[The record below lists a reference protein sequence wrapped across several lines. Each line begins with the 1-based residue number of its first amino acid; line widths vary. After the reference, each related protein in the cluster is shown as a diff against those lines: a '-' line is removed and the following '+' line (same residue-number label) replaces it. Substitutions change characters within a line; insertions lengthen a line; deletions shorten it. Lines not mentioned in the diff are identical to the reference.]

1 MIIND
6 NKEFEERADFINK
19 DDLSNWTAENE
30 HFENIQRKIIE
41 KGAKL
46 IVGPRGTGKTHQFR
60 MAYYSCLFENKAPIA
75 IYVSFGKYYRL
86 EPLLFNSS
94 NAIAIF
100 HTWVLSKIIYSCYK
114 ALGLLEIEDD
124 ELIYSNVLS
133 KDKLKSFIELAER
146 YDSIPEYDDLIKFL
160 SIQKTIDILNHLKEL
175 AKRKR
180 IIVLL
185 DDAAL
190 TLTPDYM
197 IEFFDI
203 FRSLKTTTISPKAS
217 VYPGTTQYGPR
228 FHIGQDAEEVSIWLS
243 VDNSSYS
250 NFMDTLLKKR
260 FADDNI
266 DIPNEIVEIL
276 KFAAFGIPRAF
287 ISLLRDYNN
296 DTGTTIQQ
304 KFNNII
310 NNRKNLLT
318 NEYKS
323 FILKLPQYSSIIN
336 IGYELFET
344 IIKEITKANKDDI
357 QEKQI
362 NIGLL
367 IENGQFYREDRM
379 IRFLIEAGLLYKTS
393 ELHDGPDRIF
403 NRYIPHFLFLIQNRA
418 FSNSKGFNAKDILS
432 NIKKKTNKRPL
443 RRQFSTL
450 LLPEQISRVKLDL
463 PVCKKCGTAR
473 LTDEQKFC
481 HHCGNPL
488 IGQSAFE
495 LCLKI
500 KIDELPI
507 TKWQKEKIKNET
519 SFNSIEDIFI
529 SQSPV
534 SELKKAK
541 GIGDKKSGDIMKV
554 VNEILD
560 EFLS

>member
-217 VYPGTTQYGPR
+217 VY
-228 FHIGQDAEEVSIWLS
+228 S
-243 VDNSSYS
+243 
-250 NFMDTLLKKR
+250 
-260 FADDNI
+260 
-266 DIPNEIVEIL
+266 
-276 KFAAFGIPRAF
+276 
-287 ISLLRDYNN
+287 
-296 DTGTTIQQ
+296 
-304 KFNNII
+304 
-310 NNRKNLLT
+310 
-318 NEYKS
+318 
-323 FILKLPQYSSIIN
+323 
-336 IGYELFET
+336 
-344 IIKEITKANKDDI
+344 
-357 QEKQI
+357 
-362 NIGLL
+362 
-367 IENGQFYREDRM
+367 
-379 IRFLIEAGLLYKTS
+379 
-393 ELHDGPDRIF
+393 
-403 NRYIPHFLFLIQNRA
+403 
-418 FSNSKGFNAKDILS
+418 
-432 NIKKKTNKRPL
+432 
-443 RRQFSTL
+443 
-450 LLPEQISRVKLDL
+450 
-463 PVCKKCGTAR
+463 
-473 LTDEQKFC
+473 
-481 HHCGNPL
+481 
-488 IGQSAFE
+488 
-495 LCLKI
+495 
-500 KIDELPI
+500 
-507 TKWQKEKIKNET
+507 
-519 SFNSIEDIFI
+519 
-529 SQSPV
+529 
-534 SELKKAK
+534 
-541 GIGDKKSGDIMKV
+541 
-554 VNEILD
+554 
-560 EFLS
+560 